1 MSAGLAAA
9 KRRRSPGM
17 GSEVGPGS
25 QRPLTRP
32 GSSPG
37 IGKYTYIL

>member
-9 KRRRSPGM
+9 KRRRAPGM
-17 GSEVGPGS
+17 GNEVGPGS

-37 IGKYTYIL
+37 IN